1 MTRYP
6 RKVDGNQPER
16 RYVSPSMDRWARKGA
31 AGFMRQAFVLAA
43 LCVAVTSL
51 AGCNTGNGGP
61 VGQGNYGTVFGT
73 VTDSVTGKPISGAS
87 VVISIVVG
95 THTDASGAYRFTGVP
110 LDSTGIDESIV
121 ASNPGYQNQTKTV
134 HVAAAGQ
141 QYEVD
146 FQLVATH

>member
-1 MTRYP
+1 
-6 RKVDGNQPER
+6 
-16 RYVSPSMDRWARKGA
+16 
-31 AGFMRQAFVLAA
+31 MRHAFVLAA
-43 LCVAVTSL
+43 LCAAVTSL

-73 VTDSVTGKPISGAS
+73 VTDSVTGKPIAGAS
-87 VVISIVVG
+87 IVISMVINIP
-95 THTDASGAYRFTGVP
+95 TDANGAYRVTGVP
-110 LDSTGIDESIV
+110 IDSPGLDESVV
-121 ASNPGYQNQTKTV
+121 ASYPGQYQTQTKSV

>member
-1 MTRYP
+1 
-6 RKVDGNQPER
+6 
-16 RYVSPSMDRWARKGA
+16 
-31 AGFMRQAFVLAA
+31 MRQALVLAA
-43 LCVAVTSL
+43 LCAAVTSL

-73 VTDSVTGKPISGAS
+73 VTDSVTGKSVAGAS
-87 VVISIVVG
+87 IVISMVIKIP
-95 THTDASGAYRFTGVP
+95 TDANGAYRVTGVP
-110 LDSTGIDESIV
+110 IDSPGLDESVV
-121 ASNPGYQNQTKTV
+121 ASNPGYQNQTKSV